1 MFILILFIIFVVSN
15 LKQITMALPSKEELT
30 KLYYEQEYSL
40 EMIAKK
46 YGKSIGSVN
55 YWFRKYDIPRRSH
68 KEANILRD
76 KLLRR
81 DYTFLFERSPAE
93 HPNWKGGRRINCAG
107 YVELRIPEHPR
118 ARKNGYVFEHLIVA
132 EQHYGEITKD
142 YVIHHI
148 NGNKQD
154 NRIENLM
161 VLTQKEHIEIIP
173 NLVKENNELKQKVK
187 KLEDEIKKLRDAI

>member
-1 MFILILFIIFVVSN
+1 
-15 LKQITMALPSKEELT
+15 MALPKKEDLIELYHNQNYT
-30 KLYYEQEYSL
+30 IH
-40 EMIAKK
+40 MIAEH
-46 YGKSIGSVN
+46 YGVGHGIPH
-55 YWFRKYDIPRRSH
+55 YWFRRYNIPRRTR
-68 KEANILRD
+68 KDAAILRD
-76 KLLRR
+76 KLKRR
-81 DYTFLFERSPAE
+81 SYDFLFERSPAE

-107 YVELRIPEHPR
+107 YVELRMPEHPR

-132 EQHYGEITKD
+132 EKHYGEITRD